1 MKNNKTRHLIRNIF
15 LSALTL
21 VAVFTGSALPA
32 FAADGSADT
41 STTATDT
48 PFNISK
54 SYILDMPSGSNVT
67 YFKSPAET
75 FTFKSGAYPADGAT
89 DTGTDGEASLAAI
102 SQTSWNTVATD
113 IQELSDPSLADVKTN
128 VEQNTPAAILVGNT
142 AFTEG
147 AASAAGTSGS
157 IAVTFSS
164 AFKKPGIY
172 FYDFHEAAGTTAG
185 VEYNSNTYRIGVT
198 VKNADGKCTP
208 SAIQLYNKTS
218 GSKTDNITNH
228 YKAGELTF
236 TKEVAGTMGDPNKN
250 FTVTVKMKA
259 PEGRTVK
266 STMYA
271 SGTDAVNET
280 ELGEFTWSPESKTL
294 TKTYT
299 VKDGTTITLKNIPA
313 GTECLVEENDYSG
326 DGYETIYKI
335 GETTYTKVSDN
346 LYQRVNNGSINVTI
360 TNTKN
365 TIIDMGIFTSNLP
378 YILILMA
385 AVAGAVVFAVSRR
398 KRHV

>member
-1 MKNNKTRHLIRNIF
+1 MKNNKTRHLTRNIF

-21 VAVFTGSALPA
+21 VAVFMGSALPA

-41 STTATDT
+41 STTTTDA

-54 SYILDMPSGSNVT
+54 SYILDMPSDGNAT

-89 DTGTDGEASLAAI
+89 DTGTVGEASLAAI

-113 IQELSDPSLADVKTN
+113 IQELSDPSLAEVKTN
-128 VEQNTPAAILVGNT
+128 VEQNTPAAISVGNT

-185 VEYNSNTYRIGVT
+185 VEYNSGTYRIRVT
-198 VKNADGKCTP
+198 VTYADGKCTP
-208 SAIQLYNKTS
+208 SAIQLFNKTS
-218 GSKTDNITNH
+218 GKKADSITNH

-236 TKEVAGTMGDPNKN
+236 TKEVAGTIGDSDKS

-259 PEGRTVK
+259 PEGRTVS

-271 SGTDAVNET
+271 VGTGTVDNS
-280 ELGEFTWSPESKTL
+280 ELGEITWPADSNML

-299 VKDGTTITLKNIPA
+299 VKGGTTIKLENIPA
-313 GTECLVEENDYSG
+313 GTKCLVQEKDYSG
-326 DGYETIYKI
+326 DGYETTYKI
-335 GETTYTKVSDN
+335 GDTEYSKVDDN
-346 LYQRVNNGSINVTI
+346 LYQTVNNDSIKVTI
-360 TNTKN
+360 TNTKDSK
-365 TIIDMGIFTSNLP
+365 IDTGIFTSNLP